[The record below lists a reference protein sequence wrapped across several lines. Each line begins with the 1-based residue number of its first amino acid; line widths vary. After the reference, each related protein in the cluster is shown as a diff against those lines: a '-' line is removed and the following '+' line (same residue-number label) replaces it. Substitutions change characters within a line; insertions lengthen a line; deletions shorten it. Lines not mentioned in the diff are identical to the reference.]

1 MNTSQE
7 IGLLAEALAKAQ
19 GGFTT
24 AAKDSA
30 NLHLR
35 SRFGSLDSLVRAT
48 RPALAANGLA
58 VIQSVGLADGT
69 VAVATML
76 AHASGQWVRATVS
89 APVSDQKG
97 VTPLQAAGV
106 AISYLRRYA
115 YGAMVGVVASDDTD
129 GESVPAPRA
138 PDAPLAPVQV
148 DYMPQERFAD
158 LLPRW
163 AATGK
168 NADEIAAF
176 CAGKG
181 TPLSPQQ
188 TAELSRAI
196 AEEQAAF

>member
-1 MNTSQE
+1 METSQN
-7 IGLLAEALAKAQ
+7 IDLLASALAKAQ
-19 GGFTT
+19 GGFGA
-24 AAKDSA
+24 AAKDA
-30 NLHLR
+30 ENPHLR
-35 SRFGSLDSLVRAT
+35 NKFGTLDSLIRAT

-58 VIQSVGLADGT
+58 VIQSVGISGGT
-69 VAVATML
+69 VEVTTML
-76 AHASGQWVRATVS
+76 AHSSGQWVRATAS
-89 APVSDQKG
+89 APTQEQKG
-97 VTPLQAAGV
+97 VNPLQAVGV
-106 AISYLRRYA
+106 VVSYLRRYA